1 MKATDYDLLYDLPDG
16 EYTGAGLDG
25 VRTTTIRAG
34 RSLEVICA
42 PVFRVT
48 QEARREVKRRRTTAA
63 MEKINA
69 RTTELH
75 RMRLL
80 EYTFTPRAVVV
91 TGTYAYPAEDYGLCN
106 LDELADAYER
116 RGLPWEPERVKRDVR
131 NYRERIKRRVI
142 QMGGKAGDL
151 KWIICIEEGKAPPAE
166 GLPPKY
172 HFHGIFEGPG
182 VTRELLEELWPHGMG
197 KFEYFDTQEDGA
209 KRLAHYLAKQRRA
222 GRWWSHSR
230 NLKEPPRTVSNRKVS
245 RRRLT
250 RIAEDVR
257 KDGREILRE
266 LYPGFKPVEIV
277 VKYSDFAPGAYIY
290 ARMRREED
298 TAPPWE
304 RIRTKPPRG
313 GGK

>member
-1 MKATDYDLLYDLPDG
+1 MPQEVHGNIA
-16 EYTGAGLDG
+16 G
-25 VRTTTIRAG
+25 VR
-34 RSLEVICA
+34 E
-42 PVFRVT
+42 T
-48 QEARREVKRRRTTAA
+48 QLA
-63 MEKINA
+63 
-69 RTTELH
+69 
-75 RMRLL
+75 
-80 EYTFTPRAVVV
+80 
-91 TGTYAYPAEDYGLCN
+91 
-106 LDELADAYER
+106 ELAAIYDCPFDTDEF
-116 RGLPWEPERVKRDVR
+116 
-131 NYRERIKRRVI
+131 
-142 QMGGKAGDL
+142 
-151 KWIICIEEGKAPPAE
+151 AP
-166 GLPPKY
+166 
-172 HFHGIFEGPG
+172 
-182 VTRELLEELWPHGMG
+182 RELLEELWPHGMG

-245 RRRLT
+245 RRRLM